1 MGKYDPFYRHL
12 MSSTEPSLRFTF
24 AEIERILGEDL
35 PPSARR
41 HQAWW
46 ANERGG
52 THVHALSWL
61 DAGYETQRLDLN
73 AGTVEFVRFFAQAS
87 REI

>member
-1 MGKYDPFYRHL
+1 MGKYDPLYRRL
-12 MSSTEPSLRFTF
+12 MSSTEPTLRFTF
-24 AEIERILGEDL
+24 AEIERILGEEL

-46 ANERGG
+46 ANEREG

-61 DAGYETQRLDLN
+61 DAGYKTQRLDVN
-73 AGTVEFVRFFAQAS
+73 AGTVEFVRSSARAT
-87 REI
+87 RER